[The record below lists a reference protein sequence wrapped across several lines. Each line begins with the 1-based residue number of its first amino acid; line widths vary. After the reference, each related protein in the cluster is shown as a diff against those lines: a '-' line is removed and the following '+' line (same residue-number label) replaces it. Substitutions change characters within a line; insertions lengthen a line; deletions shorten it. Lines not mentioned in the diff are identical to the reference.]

1 MAAIFQDADD
11 MKAHTP
17 IMEENPTP
25 KNRVEEQILGALG
38 KLDQRLNSL
47 EAKQNQ
53 PAQPEKHYIGSGS
66 ESWQDLPS
74 GRGAEK

>member
-1 MAAIFQDADD
+1 
-11 MKAHTP
+11 MKAQAP
-17 IMEENPTP
+17 LMEENPTP

-53 PAQPEKHYIGSGS
+53 PAQPAKHYIGSGS

-74 GRGAEK
+74 GGSADQ